1 MQFALDTNSWDLQLD
16 KSGNIACL
24 GDTLEKGYA
33 DLVCQRV
40 RHRLQTF
47 QGECYL
53 DRSVGLPYYAEVLK
67 KNPDLRRVRALIL
80 STIHDVPGISKIIDL
95 QVDFS
100 ARTRE
105 YKVRFRAETTDEVI
119 VEGSI

>member
-1 MQFALDTNSWDLQLD
+1 MQLALDTNTWDIFLD
-16 KSGNIACL
+16 STGNIARRDDSTKDRL
-24 GDTLEKGYA
+24 GDLI
-33 DLVCQRV
+33 CQRV

-53 DRSVGLPYYAEVLK
+53 DRSVGVPYFSEVLK
-67 KNPDLRRVRALIL
+67 KNPDLRRVKALL
-80 STIHDVPGISKIIDL
+80 VATINGVEGIKKIIDFS
-95 QVDFS
+95 VSFS

-105 YKVRFRAETTDEVI
+105 YKVIFKAEADDGTI

>member
-1 MQFALDTNSWDLQLD
+1 MQMALDTNTWDIFLD
-16 KSGNIACL
+16 STGNIVRL
-24 GDTLEKGYA
+24 DDSTQERLV
-33 DLVCQRV
+33 DLICQRV

-53 DRSVGLPYYAEVLK
+53 DRSVGVPYFSEVLK
-67 KNPDLRRVRALIL
+67 KNPDLRRVKNLL
-80 STIHDVPGISKIIDL
+80 VDTINGVEGVKKIIDFS
-95 QVDFS
+95 VDFS

-105 YKVRFRAETTDEVI
+105 YRVIFKAEADDGTI